1 MQDTWSPKEKKPNS
15 KGLTWRLTS
24 LVDVKTRN
32 IATRCVWMF
41 EFPLKL

>member
-1 MQDTWSPKEKKPNS
+1 MQDTWSPKQKP

-24 LVDVKTRN
+24 LVDVKIKN
-32 IATRCVWMF
+32 IVIRCVWMF